1 MKRIA
6 IAVCVVVLVFAVA
19 VQAQT
24 PAQTEVEQHATQEL
38 ITLENGWA
46 KAILKND
53 IAFFDRIFADNY
65 VETDQEGNVLNK
77 AQSLEEMK
85 SGTYVR
91 TSEVQDNIKVHV
103 YGDTAVVTGCSTIR
117 AQYKDKDA
125 SGKFQWTDTWVKL
138 AGRWQCVA
146 SHSSMIPQK

>member
-6 IAVCVVVLVFAVA
+6 FAVCVVFLFAVGA
-19 VQAQT
+19 QAQT
-24 PAQTEVEQHATQEL
+24 PAQTETGKVEQEL
-38 ITLENGWA
+38 IKLENGWA
-46 KAILKND
+46 ENILKND
-53 IAFFDRIFADNY
+53 IAFFDRILADNY

-91 TSEVQDNIKVHV
+91 TAEVQDNIKVHV
-103 YGDTAVVTGCSTIR
+103 YGDTAVVTGCSTIK
-117 AQYKDKDA
+117 AQYKGKDA

>member
-1 MKRIA
+1 MKRIVF
-6 IAVCVVVLVFAVA
+6 AVCVVFLFAVGA
-19 VQAQT
+19 QAQT
-24 PAQTEVEQHATQEL
+24 PAQTETGKVEQEL
-38 ITLENGWA
+38 IKLENGWA
-46 KAILKND
+46 ENILKND
-53 IAFFDRIFADNY
+53 IAFFDRILADNY

-91 TSEVQDNIKVHV
+91 TAEVQDNIKVHV
-103 YGDTAVVTGCSTIR
+103 YGDTAVVTGCSTIK
-117 AQYKDKDA
+117 AQYKGKDA